1 MSGKNRNRTRIGDFK
16 NRKALLVQPTSGG
29 TELPV
34 KSAALETKTK
44 TKRTNAKIR
53 IIVKKLSLLNKIS
66 KVMNNN
72 NEINVDTANLSDLDV
87 LDQTM
92 IEFELSG
99 NEPSIQNDSE
109 VPEIPEEETS
119 EEEHGTELNQN
130 NVQNAETN
138 EEQPRYVFETV
149 EGGRFIIQGTS
160 DRRVKMIT
168 LDQGGNQSPQED
180 SGSENE
186 NEVIELTELAEARNG
201 TAGADNNIRNNVPA
215 MGTNNQEI
223 NLPAATDSNK
233 EVTAAERDYQNIIN
247 KGKELTVLMNLMESA
262 AKTAERNTDN
272 NDINGNQNPTPE
284 VSEIPDEENSEEEHD
299 AEQEKANQ
307 QAWENLSAA
316 QKKYLETLEAGRTRR
331 KLILRCMRHPG
342 EVRIDPLLTEVH
354 DLSIE
359 RLDQLQQECL
369 SDELVRECLS
379 DNAVVKLD
387 RNDIP
392 NWNRAQRR
400 TKNDQDPTKSG
411 EGTDSDSD
419 EDDEVKFVG
428 TILRSKSKY
437 GGAIDGA
444 GSIAPDSRDQSKVTS
459 KGNERKCKCG
469 EHTTGIGETECSNC
483 KRQFLTSKDLQD
495 HLAKIGQVCHETGC
509 QYQYGPKPVKRRRL
523 DVSHESNDDIPVNS
537 DVKAPWPKF
546 LPKTF
551 RCLVDLPKGDILYP
565 DSSHITFE

>member
-1 MSGKNRNRTRIGDFK
+1 MHKGCSKNFKGD
-16 NRKALLVQPTSGG
+16 A
-29 TELPV
+29 
-34 KSAALETKTK
+34 
-44 TKRTNAKIR
+44 
-53 IIVKKLSLLNKIS
+53 
-66 KVMNNN
+66 
-72 NEINVDTANLSDLDV
+72 EIANLSDLDV
-87 LDQTM
+87 LDQTT

-299 AEQEKANQ
+299 TELENANL
-307 QAWENLSAA
+307 QAWENRSAA
-316 QKKYLETLEAGRTRR
+316 QKRYYEELEAGRTRR
-331 KLILRCMRHPG
+331 KLIIRCMRN
-342 EVRIDPLLTEVH
+342 
-354 DLSIE
+354 
-359 RLDQLQQECL
+359 
-369 SDELVRECLS
+369 
-379 DNAVVKLD
+379 NAVVKLN

-392 NWNRAQRR
+392 NWYRAHRR
-400 TKNDQDPTKSG
+400 AKNGNDPAKLG

-428 TILRSKSKY
+428 AILRSESKY

-444 GSIAPDSRDQSKVTS
+444 TSTAFNNKEQTKKVS
-459 KGNERKCKCG
+459 NSNAKKCKCG
-469 EHTTGIGETECSNC
+469 EHTTNIGETECSIC
-483 KRQFLTSKDLQD
+483 KRQFLTIRDLQE
-495 HLAKIGQVCHETGC
+495 HLGKIGQVC
-509 QYQYGPKPVKRRRL
+509 QK
-523 DVSHESNDDIPVNS
+523 
-537 DVKAPWPKF
+537 
-546 LPKTF
+546 
-551 RCLVDLPKGDILYP
+551 
-565 DSSHITFE
+565 